1 MNYDEVTVTEITVSF
16 IWSSPPPC
24 RLSADGDG
32 GPAEWRQAGGAS
44 ALCWLALIRF
54 RVPGSRAAAA
64 SSFTYVVIRPL
75 SLSQLLL
82 LNLVHSEKVNWRS
95 VLEIIMFLK
104 VSWGKKKSMVDVF
117 TF

>member
-1 MNYDEVTVTEITVSF
+1 MTEITVSF
-16 IWSSPPPC
+16 IWSSSPSC

-32 GPAEWRQAGGAS
+32 GPAECRQAGGAS
-44 ALCWLALIRF
+44 ALCWLTLIRF
-54 RVPGSRAAAA
+54 RVPGSRAAAAA

-95 VLEIIMFLK
+95 VLEIMMFLK